1 VSLKVDLAPKLI
13 EKHLYFRHSLGQVD
27 LGSLDSLKDHI
38 KRLIKIECDN
48 STFLG
53 KGVVAIKPGFK
64 SNLELIRMLV
74 DYGRIPESEEKRLS
88 RKEMDAIRFFSLLMK
103 TKYCYRRMG
112 HFLDISPE
120 TVANRRSTLARRG
133 YVIPPLYWFKD
144 KDGMSKLGLRKLAE
158 FDQFLIDNRCQP
170 FDLLT
175 WYVV

>member
-1 VSLKVDLAPKLI
+1 M
-13 EKHLYFRHSLGQVD
+13 GQVD